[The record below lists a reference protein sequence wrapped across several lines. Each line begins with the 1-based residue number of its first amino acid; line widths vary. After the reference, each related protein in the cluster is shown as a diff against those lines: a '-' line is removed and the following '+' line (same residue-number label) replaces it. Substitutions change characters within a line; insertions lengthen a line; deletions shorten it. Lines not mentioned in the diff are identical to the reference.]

1 MLLVVDEAHRATGKY
16 AFCNIISQIEK
27 KGQSGFRIL
36 SLSATPTSK
45 IDMLQGVIEN
55 LRCRSLEIYDEDDE
69 EIKKY
74 IYDKDVTELLVPKFD
89 HINEMKKLIFQI
101 LDF

>member
-1 MLLVVDEAHRATGKY
+1 
-16 AFCNIISQIEK
+16 
-27 KGQSGFRIL
+27 
-36 SLSATPTSK
+36 
-45 IDMLQGVIEN
+45 MLQGVIEN

-101 LDF
+101 LDFQL

>member
-1 MLLVVDEAHRATGKY
+1 M
-16 AFCNIISQIEK
+16 
-27 KGQSGFRIL
+27 
-36 SLSATPTSK
+36 
-45 IDMLQGVIEN
+45 IEN